1 MARMKDETKRQSIL
15 ESSKMLFSHRGFFNT
30 SISDIVRETGFSV
43 GSIYTYFKSKDEI
56 IKSIVEERWQQWYQQ
71 LEKTLAAEMGPER
84 KIQILI
90 DRFLPDLFEDLD
102 FINILFSEAIQYTR
116 IEEKLEKLTDLV
128 VSLIKPFTARSQTLL
143 DLSRGSL
150 QAALIIFFLG
160 ILDAAR
166 LARKSSIGL
175 KESHI
180 IGFTKMLVESTFD
193 VKL

>member
-15 ESSKMLFSHRGFFNT
+15 ESSKMLFSYRGFFNT
-30 SISDIVRETGFSV
+30 SISDIVRETGFPV
-43 GSIYTYFKSKDEI
+43 GTIYTYFKSKDDI
-56 IKSIVEERWQQWYQQ
+56 VRTIVEERWQQWYEQ
-71 LEKTLAAEMGPER
+71 LEEALACEPEPET
-84 KIQILI
+84 KIQVLI
-90 DRFLPDLFEDLD
+90 DRFIPELFEDLD

-116 IEEKLEKLTDLV
+116 IEEKLEKITDIAF
-128 VSLIKPFTARSQTLL
+128 SLIKPFTARSQTLL

-180 IGFTKMLVESTFD
+180 IGFTKMLVENTLG
-193 VKL
+193 VTL

>member
-1 MARMKDETKRQSIL
+1 
-15 ESSKMLFSHRGFFNT
+15 MLFSHRGFFNT

-43 GSIYTYFKSKDEI
+43 GTIYTYFKSKDEI
-56 IKSIVEERWQQWYQQ
+56 IKNIVEERWQQWYEQ
-71 LEKTLAAEMGPER
+71 LEKTLAAEPGPER

-90 DRFLPDLFEDLD
+90 DRYLPDLLEDLD

-128 VSLIKPFTARSQTLL
+128 VSLIKPFTARSQALL

-160 ILDAAR
+160 VLDAAR